1 MRIFAPDLVIGDLDK
16 LEPEHD
22 LFKRADLGEGLTRLV
37 KSVQDPMVIAVD
49 ADWGAGKTVF
59 LKMWAGELRKAGI
72 PVVYFDAFA
81 NDYVDDAL
89 SIRSGIGLAL

>member
-1 MRIFAPDLVIGDLDK
+1 
-16 LEPEHD
+16 
-22 LFKRADLGEGLTRLV
+22 
-37 KSVQDPMVIAVD
+37 MVIAVD